1 MDTFAIDLG
10 IVPARVRPVIA
21 NQLLAERPTRTPDY
35 KAQVDATTSII
46 RALRET
52 PTSVLAKL
60 SEAVKELTHADS
72 AGVSLSGRDD
82 GKQIF
87 LWQAAV
93 GLFKK
98 YLGSV
103 VIHDESPCGCVL
115 DTDATL
121 LMVNPGTV
129 YKTAALVEPPIREVL
144 LVPFHVD
151 GRTVG
156 TVWTISQSTKTFD
169 AEDAR
174 IVRDISELT
183 ALAYQTLVK
192 MEDWQLLSK
201 TVQLAADRQFP
212 EHMQKPELDL
222 PVVVP

>member
-1 MDTFAIDLG
+1 MNAYAVDLDL
-10 IVPARVRPVIA
+10 VPEQVRSAIA
-21 NQLLAERPTRTPDY
+21 NQLLATRPAREPDFQ
-35 KAQVDATTSII
+35 AQVEATTGII

-52 PTSVLAKL
+52 PESVLAKL
-60 SEAVKELTHADS
+60 AEAVKSLTYADS

-82 GKQIF
+82 GQQIF

-93 GLFKK
+93 GLFDK

-115 DTDATL
+115 DTDSTL
-121 LMVNPGTV
+121 LMVDPGTV
-129 YKTAALVEPPIREVL
+129 YKTAAQVQPAINEVL

-156 TVWTISQSTKTFD
+156 TVWAISQSSKVFD

-174 IVRDISELT
+174 IVRDISELA
-183 ALAYQTLVK
+183 ALAYQTLMK
-192 MEDWQLLSK
+192 MEHWELLSR
-201 TVQLAADRQFP
+201 TVQLVADQQFSARP
-212 EHMQKPELDL
+212 R
-222 PVVVP
+222 